1 MHNRIDR
8 ENLEKEALASYA
20 MLSCNTRGRKL
31 KEKENVYRS
40 VYQRD
45 RDRIIHATAFRRL
58 EYKTQVF
65 VNHEADYYR
74 TRLTHS
80 IEVAQIARTIARAL
94 RLNEDL
100 AEAISLAHDIG
111 HTPFGHSGEEAL
123 HQIMKDKGGFE
134 HNKQGLRVVDQLEY
148 KYFDFP
154 GLNLTYEVR
163 EGIIKH
169 KTSYDNPVAD
179 TKGFV
184 KDEYPTLEAMIVNYA
199 DEIAYNNHDL
209 DDGLKGNFISIED
222 LYNNVYMI
230 KEYWDYLKEK
240 YENKDNELI
249 LKKLIRN
256 LIGKQI
262 TDVIEETE
270 RNIKVLNIK
279 TIKDVRKTD
288 GIVSFSNKMVEKQK
302 ELKKYLYENLYK
314 HYKVVKMSNRAKRI
328 IRGLFEAYMEDIN
341 QLPPQFKRRIDKDN
355 VERIVCDYIAGMTDR
370 YSQDEYTRLYLPY
383 AKI

>member
-184 KDEYPTLEAMIVNYA
+184 KDEYPTLEARIVNYA

>member
-1 MHNRIDR
+1 MHNRTDR

-94 RLNEDL
+94 KLNEDL

-123 HQIMKDKGGFE
+123 HQIMRDKGGFE
-134 HNKQGLRVVDQLEY
+134 HNKQGLRVVDELEY
-148 KYFDFP
+148 KYFDFS

-179 TKGFV
+179 IEGFA
-184 KDEYPTLEAMIVNYA
+184 KDEYPTLEARIVNYA

-209 DDGLKGNFISIED
+209 DDGLKGNFISIEE

-270 RNIKVLNIK
+270 RNIRVLNIR
-279 TIKDVRKTD
+279 TIEDVRKTD
-288 GIVSFSNKMVEKQK
+288 GIVSFNNKMVEKQK

-314 HYKVVKMSNRAKRI
+314 HHKVVKMSNRAKRI
-328 IRGLFEAYMEDIN
+328 IKGLFEAYMEDIN
-341 QLPPQFKRRIDKDN
+341 QLPPQFKKRIDKDN

>member
-184 KDEYPTLEAMIVNYA
+184 KDEYPTLEARIVNYA

-314 HYKVVKMSNRAKRI
+314 HHKVVKMSNRAKRI

>member
-1 MHNRIDR
+1 MHDRIDR
-8 ENLEKEALASYA
+8 ENLEKETLASYA

-31 KEKENVYRS
+31 KEEENVYRS

-45 RDRIIHATAFRRL
+45 RDRIIHSTAFRRL

-80 IEVAQIARTIARAL
+80 IEVSQIARTIARAL

-134 HNKQGLRVVDQLEY
+134 HNKQGLRVVEQIEY
-148 KYFDFP
+148 KYFDFS

-179 TKGFV
+179 IEGFT
-184 KDEYPTLEAMIVNYA
+184 KDEYPTLESRIVNYA

-209 DDGLKGNFISIED
+209 DDGLKGNFISIEE
-222 LYNNVYMI
+222 LYDNVYMI
-230 KEYWDYLKEK
+230 KEYWDYLKDK

-270 RNIKVLNIK
+270 RNINRFDIK
-279 TIKDVRKTD
+279 TVEDIRKTD
-288 GIVSFSNKMVEKQK
+288 GIVSFSNLMIKKQN

-314 HYKVVKMSNRAKRI
+314 HHKVVKMSNRAKRI
-328 IRGLFEAYMEDIN
+328 IKGLFEAYMEDIN
-341 QLPPQFKRRIDKDN
+341 QLPPQFKKRIN
-355 VERIVCDYIAGMTDR
+355 SESVERVVCDYIAGMTDR
-370 YSQDEYTRLYLPY
+370 YAQDEYARLYLPY